1 MLRYDRVFVQ
11 HDKMSGL
18 MHGDSSDKQSVRRI
32 FEGIGLWGRCRIR
45 RMLSIVDRLLGQCR
59 AKS

>member
-1 MLRYDRVFVQ
+1 MLRYDRIFVQ
-11 HDKMSGL
+11 HDKMSRL

-45 RMLSIVDRLLGQCR
+45 RMLPIVDRLFG
-59 AKS
+59 